1 MDFESFVNR
10 LANRA
15 MQEGLVGIDDIK
27 SLCASVSK
35 DAYTKGYNEGC
46 NEGYTKAV
54 ADIEK
59 QESH

>member
-27 SLCASVSK
+27 SLCASASK
-35 DAYTKGYNEGC
+35 DAYTKGYNEGY
-46 NEGYTKAV
+46 NEGYTQAV
-54 ADIEK
+54 SDIDKEK
-59 QESH
+59 D

>member
-15 MQEGLVGIDDIK
+15 MEEGLVGIDDIK

-35 DAYTKGYNEGC
+35 DAYTKGC